1 MDTMKV
7 MRHGAMAVMAAS
19 TVALSSGCFAPAA
32 EQPVNPQEIVQMN
45 NADFYTDGKLDTK
58 KCKAAYFEMM
68 KKVGAPVY
76 DVYLPDDGFLWT
88 VDFGQGDFARFGM
101 GGVFWVNDREHQYF
115 GHEIFLLPGQSIAEH
130 RHLPTTDDKGPL
142 QAKHESWLVRHGS
155 VYAFS
160 EASKENKPNLD
171 EFPEVVALLN
181 DKQREVLKCTHVE
194 KWEADGKLHRLYVPE
209 EKGAVKE
216 TWHFMMGGPNGAVV
230 TEFGCF
236 HDNNGLRFTV
246 PGASL

>member
-1 MDTMKV
+1 MDSMKV
-7 MRHGAMAVMAAS
+7 MRYGAMAVMAAS
-19 TVALSSGCFAPAA
+19 SLAFSAGCSASATQPAT
-32 EQPVNPQEIVQMN
+32 PQEIVQMN
-45 NADFYTDGKLDTK
+45 NADFYTDGKLDTE

-68 KKVGAPVY
+68 QKIGAPVY
-76 DVYLPDDGFLWT
+76 PRYKEEPGFMWT

-101 GGVFWVNDREHQYF
+101 GGVFWVNNREKQYF
-115 GHEIFLLPGQSIAEH
+115 GHEIFLLPGQAIAEH

-155 VYAFS
+155 VYGFS
-160 EASKENKPNLD
+160 EVGEPNLD
-171 EFPEVVALLN
+171 QFPEIKALLA
-181 DKQREVLKCTHVE
+181 DCQKDLLRCVHVE
-194 KWEADGKLHRLYVPE
+194 KWEADGQLHVLP
-209 EKGAVKE
+209 KDE

-230 TEFGCF
+230 TEFGTF